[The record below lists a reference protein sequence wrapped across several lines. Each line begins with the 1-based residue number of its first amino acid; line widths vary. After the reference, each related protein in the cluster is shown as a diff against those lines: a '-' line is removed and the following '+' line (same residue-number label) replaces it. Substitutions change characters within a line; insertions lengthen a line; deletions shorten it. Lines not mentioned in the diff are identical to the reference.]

1 MNTYTPKR
9 GSLAEQVVSY
19 FRLHPNDTMTLDE
32 VAQTFAPSGTKGNI
46 KLGLEKAIDAGLL
59 RWSGGFLMA
68 GRELE
73 TVTVPNPS
81 MVATPAAPAAPSA
94 DADSGTG
101 SSRNGL
107 KRGHLPPLDL
117 DAVKV
122 EYGVPVPVGFSSRQR
137 ESRWTALLDKL
148 DKPGASTPIP
158 REYNGSLTGWI
169 RKLKKANPDD
179 KRTYRVGLDMQGV
192 NRVWRVA

>member
-1 MNTYTPKR
+1 MNTYTPMR

-19 FRLHPNDTMTLDE
+19 FKLHPNDTMTLDE
-32 VAQTFAPSGTKGNI
+32 VTQTFRPSGAKGNI

-59 RWSGGFLMA
+59 RWSGGLLMA
-68 GRELE
+68 GRLLD
-73 TVTVPNPS
+73 PAAAPDPS
-81 MVATPAAPAAPSA
+81 LVATPAAPSLTA
-94 DADSGTG
+94 TG
-101 SSRNGL
+101 SPRTGL
-107 KRGHLPPLDL
+107 KRGHLPPIDL

-169 RKLKKANPDD
+169 RKLKKAHPED

-192 NRVWRVA
+192 NRVWRTA